1 MRYSSVG
8 GGGVLSYEQ
17 LPLSVLPNNDHS
29 VLPDTIFSR
38 EKFMDLYLLITMN
51 LYYISSLNIRI
62 RFITWT
68 VKWWV
73 SILPDHRD
81 IVDRVFPNL
90 NLAFTLSLLPVLKS
104 FIKYSKQYYTS
115 NNHKSAGIR
124 HDPLCSGPSDKL
136 SLLPDTCCIHV
147 SKLGQRVSCTPSPS
161 AACNFWNSRTY
172 RYQRRTF
179 SCLPPSSVSRCS

>member
-1 MRYSSVG
+1 MPLYIYMRHSGVG
-8 GGGVLSYEQ
+8 GGVNIQQ

-38 EKFMDLYLLITMN
+38 EKFMDLYLLIIMN

-68 VKWWV
+68 VKWWL

-104 FIKYSKQYYTS
+104 FI
-115 NNHKSAGIR
+115 
-124 HDPLCSGPSDKL
+124 
-136 SLLPDTCCIHV
+136 
-147 SKLGQRVSCTPSPS
+147 
-161 AACNFWNSRTY
+161 
-172 RYQRRTF
+172 
-179 SCLPPSSVSRCS
+179 